1 MTEQSKILACI
12 ETLKS
17 LVHDN
22 RVQHDSYDKE
32 YRETGKISAIER
44 EMGNYHLGKM
54 QAYQNALD
62 MLQAMV
68 KE

>member
-12 ETLKS
+12 ETLKT
-17 LVHDN
+17 LVDDN
-22 RVQHDSYDKE
+22 QKQHNSYFSQ
-32 YRETGKISAIER
+32 YRDTDNTGAR
-44 EMGNYHLGKM
+44 EMGNYHLGKT

-68 KE
+68 EG